1 MKRILMAVLVLV
13 AAAFGV
19 TPAEAVTITYG
30 TSGSNAQVFLNPTS
44 SGDITANSNFNLT
57 EQLVFGDTSNGHYG
71 EAITYI
77 PFTVSSAAF
86 LSATVADLNMSNPAA
101 TPLEWLTLSLYE
113 YTGSG
118 FSYLGCGSG
127 SSLCTLQAYD
137 SDPPVASIYSALV
150 AGTQYLLRVGFG
162 LCGCTGEFGGIQLT
176 VATTPIPPA
185 ILMFVSALFGM
196 GGMVWRRRRAA
207 TTVGSVA

>member
-1 MKRILMAVLVLV
+1 MKRFLMPVLVLV

-19 TPAEAVTITYG
+19 TPAQAVTITYG

-44 SGDITANSNFNLT
+44 SGDITANSTFDLT

-77 PFTVSSAAF
+77 PFTVASAAF
-86 LSATVADLNMSNPAA
+86 ISATVTDLSVSDGAA
-101 TPLEWLTLSLYE
+101 SPLDWLTLSLYE

-127 SSLCTLQAYD
+127 SSLCTLQA
-137 SDPPVASIYSALV
+137 
-150 AGTQYLLRVGFG
+150 
-162 LCGCTGEFGGIQLT
+162 
-176 VATTPIPPA
+176 
-185 ILMFVSALFGM
+185 
-196 GGMVWRRRRAA
+196 
-207 TTVGSVA
+207 

>member
-1 MKRILMAVLVLV
+1 MKRFLMPVLVLV

-19 TPAEAVTITYG
+19 TPAQAVTITYG

-44 SGDITANSNFNLT
+44 SGDITANSTFDLT

-77 PFTVSSAAF
+77 PFTVASAAF
-86 LSATVADLNMSNPAA
+86 ISATVTDLSVSDGAA
-101 TPLEWLTLSLYE
+101 SPLDWLTLSLYE

-137 SDPPVASIYSALV
+137 SDPPVASIYSALA

-162 LCGCTGEFGGIQLT
+162 LCGCAGEFGGIQLT

-185 ILMFVSALFGM
+185 ILLFASAVFGM
-196 GGMVWRRRRAA
+196 GGMAWRRRRAA
-207 TTVGSVA
+207 LATIGA